1 MRFNVGVEL
10 LMSDFFLSHLLELK
24 AFHVICIIA
33 WMAGLFYF
41 PRLLVYHTQNK
52 HNPQITALFQIME
65 AKLYKIIMVPAMIL
79 SLISGTIIAKVTLAW
94 SFGWMHL
101 KLLAVI
107 CLVIFQFMLGHWRQ
121 CLANNNYDHSEKF
134 FRIINEIPTILL
146 IIIIVSVIIKPF

>member
-1 MRFNVGVEL
+1 MA
-10 LMSDFFLSHLLELK
+10 DFLLSHILGLK

-41 PRLLVYHTQNK
+41 PRLLVYHTKNK
-52 HNPQITALFQIME
+52 HNPEICTLFQVME
-65 AKLYKIIMVPAMIL
+65 VRLYKIIMIPAMIL
-79 SLISGTIIAKVTLAW
+79 SLISGVIIASVTLTW

-101 KLLAVI
+101 KLLAVVFLI
-107 CLVIFQFMLGHWRQ
+107 VFQFMLGHWSQR
-121 CLANNNYDHSEKF
+121 LATNNCDHSEKF